1 MLDSRG
7 GRVLDSEHRSMVD
20 ASEWEWIEEHA
31 SGDFDHLLFGTSIP
45 VMLGPGMHHLQA
57 WSEAVCTGKW
67 GERATGWGERI
78 RRSQDLDHWGSFHES
93 FDKLTALIR
102 SVAAGE
108 KGQPP
113 ASITVLSGD
122 VHHGYLAEAEFR
134 DGVVRSLIY
143 QAVCSPL
150 RNSLPGQKSRLQSVC
165 WAKPGELAGR
175 LLSRMAGIGK
185 ERMSWRMTHSEPWFE
200 NYVATLEIGGRQ
212 ATVTF
217 EKAITEGSGEPSL
230 QGIYERRLV

>member
-1 MLDSRG
+1 
-7 GRVLDSEHRSMVD
+7 
-20 ASEWEWIEEHA
+20 
-31 SGDFDHLLFGTSIP
+31 
-45 VMLGPGMHHLQA
+45 
-57 WSEAVCTGKW
+57 
-67 GERATGWGERI
+67 
-78 RRSQDLDHWGSFHES
+78 
-93 FDKLTALIR
+93 
-102 SVAAGE
+102 
-108 KGQPP
+108 
-113 ASITVLSGD
+113 LSGD

-175 LLSRMAGIGK
+175 LLSRMSGIGK

-200 NYVATLEIGGRQ
+200 NHVATLEIGGRQ